1 MGVCRFIHPDQDGWE
16 RAASSEPPPRAFLH
30 EDDWPVKRHSD
41 YRLESPE
48 SDGYSP
54 TRPRTGPKRRSHHN
68 YDMSPPRRDS
78 TNYSR
83 RSRSPAVSTS
93 SRDPGPS
100 RRTTDP
106 KRIPLAPSRDEN
118 MPIEPLVPPP
128 PLPPPPSVTAA
139 EKALTDSTPNKEP
152 PAADKREVWL
162 ERIK

>member
-1 MGVCRFIHPDQDGWE
+1 MGTCRFVHPDQDGWE
-16 RAASSEPPPRAFLH
+16 RAASSEPPPRSFLH
-30 EDDWPVKRHSD
+30 EDDWPAKRHS

-54 TRPRTGPKRRSHHN
+54 TRPPTGPKRRSHHN
-68 YDMSPPRRDS
+68 HDMSPPRRDS
-78 TNYSR
+78 TR

-106 KRIPLAPSRDEN
+106 KRILFAPSRDEN

-128 PLPPPPSVTAA
+128 PLPPPPSITAV
-139 EKALTDSTPNKEP
+139 EKAPNKEP
-152 PAADKREVWL
+152 STAEKREVWL